1 MHDTNNDNEVIYCGN
16 WKKLT
21 VHDGIF
27 RFKFTDGEREIHYGT
42 RVFDKSDASGEEN
55 KRCVL
60 VKFADGDIQ
69 YTELKRVCGQDD
81 GWRRVTDYKFDP
93 TSLEWKKIK

>member
-1 MHDTNNDNEVIYCGN
+1 MHDTSDDQESIYKADEKN
-16 WKKLT
+16 LKLKS
-21 VHDGIF
+21 GIF
-27 RFKFTDGEREIHYGT
+27 KAKFTDGGIHYGT